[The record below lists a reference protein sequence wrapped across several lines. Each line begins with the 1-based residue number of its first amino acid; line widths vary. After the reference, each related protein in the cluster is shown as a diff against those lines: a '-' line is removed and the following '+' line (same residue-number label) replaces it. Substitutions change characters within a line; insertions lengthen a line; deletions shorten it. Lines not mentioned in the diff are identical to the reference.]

1 MVQNLLIF
9 LLSSQDHLQTKSN
22 CSQYSSEGLVVCSY
36 QDKIVTPHELVRSN
50 KIKGKGSLTSRKTLQ
65 TNEKILSKML
75 SELVTSGIKFTDADN
90 ISSQEINKLA
100 QIFPTYFKK

>member
-1 MVQNLLIF
+1 MRSKNQKILESF
-9 LLSSQDHLQTKSN
+9 DLSKVNID
-22 CSQYSSEGLVVCSY
+22 SY
-36 QDKIVTPHELVRSN
+36 D
-50 KIKGKGSLTSRKTLQ
+50 
-65 TNEKILSKML
+65 EKILSKML

>member
-1 MVQNLLIF
+1 MKSKNQKILESF
-9 LLSSQDHLQTKSN
+9 DLSKVNID
-22 CSQYSSEGLVVCSY
+22 SY
-36 QDKIVTPHELVRSN
+36 D
-50 KIKGKGSLTSRKTLQ
+50 
-65 TNEKILSKML
+65 EKILSKML